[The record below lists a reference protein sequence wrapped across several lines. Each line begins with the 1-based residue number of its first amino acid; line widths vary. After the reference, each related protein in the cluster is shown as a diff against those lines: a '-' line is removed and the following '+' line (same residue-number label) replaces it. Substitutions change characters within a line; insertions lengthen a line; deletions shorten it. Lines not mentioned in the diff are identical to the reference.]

1 MKRIITILL
10 VFTLYI
16 PICLSQVV
24 WKCPQIDTHEQT
36 YDSLK
41 TKIKLKNYQKLASA
55 LLEHFPLDD
64 DKQIFFQYIITC
76 NKSVNVEEVSDCLA
90 NWYKSRVPH
99 VNPRKDGMINRLS
112 ATAILNRI
120 GAAASYMNPT
130 FISAEEEI
138 TIDIKEDRI
147 RITLVI
153 PRYISTSALS
163 GTQNYSPGAMFP
175 SNPNGIQKNAY
186 GLAFIICNST
196 IIDNAKDILNYLNK
210 NMNKEKDIDW

>member
-1 MKRIITILL
+1 
-10 VFTLYI
+10 
-16 PICLSQVV
+16 
-24 WKCPQIDTHEQT
+24 
-36 YDSLK
+36 
-41 TKIKLKNYQKLASA
+41 
-55 LLEHFPLDD
+55 
-64 DKQIFFQYIITC
+64 
-76 NKSVNVEEVSDCLA
+76 
-90 NWYKSRVPH
+90 
-99 VNPRKDGMINRLS
+99 MINRLS

-147 RITLVI
+147 RITFVI

-163 GTQNYSPGAMFP
+163 GAQNYSPGAMFP

-196 IIDNAKDILNYLNK
+196 IIHDAKDILNYLNK
-210 NMNKEKDIDW
+210 KMNKEEDIDW